1 MKPKVRVSIVILI
14 LLNIFAIWYYHGLR
28 RQAEVQKQ
36 YAADINL
43 IASSMEGSHA
53 MTRDEYFHLQ
63 EIDRKVRAAGKMDE
77 ADLDWCLQL
86 MNTNGAAESPL
97 GTYVRIHVIDVLR
110 ERITYTQPQKDKLFH
125 QVVEKVY
132 ALKGPSA
139 IHDKIQTAKLL
150 YITQDKRA
158 VPYLLPLLNE
168 KQNPYAVKFAREAL
182 NSMGYR
188 E

>member
-1 MKPKVRVSIVILI
+1 MKLKVRVSIGILI
-14 LLNIFAIWYYHGLR
+14 LLNIFAFWYYRGLR
-28 RQAEVQKQ
+28 QRAEVQKQ
-36 YAADINL
+36 YAADL
-43 IASSMEGSHA
+43 DVIAGGMEISHA
-53 MTRDEYFHLQ
+53 MTREEYFHLQ
-63 EIDRKVRAAGKMDE
+63 KIDQKARTAGKMDE

-86 MNTNGAAESPL
+86 MNSNGSAESEL
-97 GTYVRIHVIDVLR
+97 GTYVRMHVIDVLR

-139 IHDKIQTAKLL
+139 INDRIQTAKLI

-158 VPYLLPLLNE
+158 VPYLLPMLNE
-168 KQNPYAVKFAREAL
+168 KQNPYALRFAREAL
-182 NSMGYR
+182 DSMGYR